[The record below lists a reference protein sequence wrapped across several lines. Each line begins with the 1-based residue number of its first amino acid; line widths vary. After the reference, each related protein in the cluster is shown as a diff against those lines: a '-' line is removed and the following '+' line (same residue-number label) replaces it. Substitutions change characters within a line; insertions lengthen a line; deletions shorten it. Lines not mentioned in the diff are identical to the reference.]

1 MEQFSMIRLLAM
13 SIHVKGV
20 FKNELSKITTF
31 GAKIALNSTVV

>member
-1 MEQFSMIRLLAM
+1 MAQFPVFVPITS
-13 SIHVKGV
+13 SNKVKVV